1 MGCLFVMYLIS
12 FCFGHSVLLF
22 IFFLPFLFF
31 FNILPSFFPPP
42 LTLFYTIYYIFS
54 RILKKSNFS
63 WVEQHWVYY
72 LHSRTVLKIR
82 SSWPAQ
88 FQLYILLS
96 FWFVCF
102 GFCFI
107 YLFICLLDFF
117 KERNQEVEYV
127 KREAH
132 N

>member
-31 FNILPSFFPPP
+31 LNILPSFFPPP

-96 FWFVCF
+96 FGLSALAFV
-102 GFCFI
+102 
-107 YLFICLLDFF
+107 LFICSFVCWIFF

>member
-1 MGCLFVMYLIS
+1 M
-12 FCFGHSVLLF
+12 SVRDVSD
-22 IFFLPFLFF
+22 FFLFWTLCIAIYFLPSFFIF